1 MRGGGSGDGKSG
13 DAGEWG
19 DGVGFFFAD
28 VVGEFAVFFDFGEEG
43 VEFVGVVGHDI
54 EFDAAVGE
62 IADGAGDVEAGG
74 DSAGGVAEADALD
87 AA

>member
-1 MRGGGSGDGKSG
+1 M
-13 DAGEWG
+13 
-19 DGVGFFFAD
+19 
-28 VVGEFAVFFDFGEEG
+28 FFDFGEEG

-62 IADGAGDVEAGG
+62 IADGAGDVEACG